1 MERTPTETLLGMVNG
16 FQVSQA
22 LHAAVVLGVP
32 DQLAEGARTPAELA
46 AACDADEVTLR
57 RLLRALA
64 GVGVLHEHD
73 DGRVSL
79 TELGQPLLSDAPGSL
94 AGWVRLIGR
103 PYYWDTWTALPE
115 ALRKGENAFRLRH
128 GTDVWAYRASHPE
141 EGGIFDGAMT
151 ALTGQITQA
160 VLAAYDF
167 SRFATVVDVG
177 GSRGILLRALLNR
190 HPTMRGVLFDQPH
203 VVEAVAGGERLEVAG
218 GSFFDAVPAGGDA
231 YVLKMIIHDWE
242 DDQAIAILRVVRAA
256 MAPPAAV
263 LVIERRV
270 GPPNAEPAGKFSDLN
285 MLVMPGGR
293 ERTHGEYAAL
303 FEAAGLRMT
312 GVTPAGPMDVIEAG
326 TESEA
331 RRGDVDGG
339 DVSHEPLATTSRT
352 MASTACLRDSPW
364 RSTSD
369 RHVPN
374 SSE

>member
-1 MERTPTETLLGMVNG
+1 MERAPTDMLLRMVNG

-32 DQLAEGARTPAELA
+32 DQLARGARMPGELA
-46 AACDADEVTLR
+46 VACDADAVTLR

-79 TELGQPLLSDAPGSL
+79 TELGQPLRSDVPGSL

-103 PYYWDTWTALPE
+103 PYYWDTWTTLPE
-115 ALRKGENAFRLRH
+115 SVRKGENAFRLRH

-141 EGGIFDGAMT
+141 EGAIFDEAMT

-177 GSRGILLRALLNR
+177 GSRGILLRALLDRYPN
-190 HPTMRGVLFDQPH
+190 MRGVLFDQPQ
-203 VVEAVAGGERLEVAG
+203 VVEGLAGGERLEVAS
-218 GSFFDAVPAGGDA
+218 GSFFEEVPAGGDA

-256 MAPPAAV
+256 MARRAAV

-293 ERTHGEYAAL
+293 ERTHDEYAAL
-303 FEAAGLRMT
+303 FNAAGLRLV
-312 GVTPAGPMDVIEAG
+312 GLTPAGPMDVLEAG
-326 TESEA
+326 TE
-331 RRGDVDGG
+331 
-339 DVSHEPLATTSRT
+339 
-352 MASTACLRDSPW
+352 
-364 RSTSD
+364 
-369 RHVPN
+369 
-374 SSE
+374 